1 MVVRFHHPQPKTQQ
15 LLCCCVFYIIVR
27 GVAQLVARLV
37 RVQKAVGSSPVTPTI
52 SSVHNGFELWTLDFF
67 VISSFFV
74 MYGAG
79 FMPALLFYADL
90 VIYSTDTPFRVSA
103 L

>member
-1 MVVRFHHPQPKTQQ
+1 MV
-15 LLCCCVFYIIVR
+15 I
-27 GVAQLVARLV
+27 GVWRSLVSRLV
-37 RVQKAVGSSPVTPTI
+37 RVQEASGSNPDTPTI

-79 FMPALLFYADL
+79 FKPALSFYADL
-90 VIYSTDTPFRVSA
+90 VIYSTATPFRVSA

>member
-1 MVVRFHHPQPKTQQ
+1 MGNR
-15 LLCCCVFYIIVR
+15 
-27 GVAQLVARLV
+27 A
-37 RVQKAVGSSPVTPTI
+37 GSSPVARTI

-79 FMPALLFYADL
+79 FEACSFVLCGFGNIHVVFARSLRGLGVVSTFGNG
-90 VIYSTDTPFRVSA
+90 YSIFKVQLSFMSHSYFG
-103 L
+103 